1 MNLIFVSVFIRQ
13 LYLFPRDAQ
22 QWTAWVMNG
31 LQEVSTVTNWKHS
44 VVFKGKPPLGGKEK
58 ENQNFPF
65 SSFPSKML
73 EKNETSNF
81 NT

>member
-13 LYLFPRDAQ
+13 LYLFPHDAQ

-44 VVFKGKPPLGGKEK
+44 VVFKGKLPLGGKEK